1 VKGDETSGRINGR
14 DAVADDAGL
23 SPTSPRVNR
32 GCCVATVDA
41 GAAASVDK
49 RRLLARARRL
59 LPARLRVS
67 ADEILMTND
76 DAKRPSAKRVLQLLD
91 PEHRLTSS
99 ATTAITSLINV
110 HDQDRDARKSYK
122 VT

>member
-14 DAVADDAGL
+14 DAAAVADDAGL

-49 RRLLARARRL
+49 RRLLARARGL
-59 LPARLRVS
+59 LPARRAVS
-67 ADEILMTND
+67 APM
-76 DAKRPSAKRVLQLLD
+76 
-91 PEHRLTSS
+91 
-99 ATTAITSLINV
+99 
-110 HDQDRDARKSYK
+110 KS
-122 VT
+122 